1 MVWTVSGSAAVR
13 WICSQLGKATI
24 KQKHR
29 QLVYVSQYL
38 LQARIQQRP
47 DCQRVDAEMR
57 HCENRRRVRR
67 LRHNRVP

>member
-13 WICSQLGKATI
+13 WICSQLGKTTI
-24 KQKHR
+24 KQEHR
-29 QLVYVSQYL
+29 ELVCVLYNML
-38 LQARIQQRP
+38 HAGIQQIF

-57 HCENRRRVRR
+57 HRKNRRRVRR